1 MKKVILLIVVLLA
14 TGVCFAQQR
23 FILSHIDHR
32 GFVNLSGGVSMPIKS
47 LMKGDPTAPSDVV
60 ALRGSS
66 MQVSAGYRL
75 TRRLG
80 IQGTFT
86 NCLNESG
93 TQKLV
98 ENIKKSHAG
107 GNWTST
113 GGTWNCSH
121 LLAGPYMT
129 FSSGIFMF
137 DGRLTGGYSW
147 IQRPTTELKGQFYD
161 VPLSI
166 KTTQTRSGS
175 LSVGGGASIRC
186 KITRNLALAV
196 HADYVSTKAS
206 FDNLTSTLT
215 VGDDKVN
222 DKIREVHPIGL
233 LSLNGGLSLLF

>member
-1 MKKVILLIVVLLA
+1 MKKVSILLVGLLA
-14 TGVCFAQQR
+14 SVSVFAQQR

-32 GFVNLSGGVSMPIKS
+32 GFINLSGGVSMPVKS

-60 ALRGSS
+60 ALRGTS

-80 IQGTFT
+80 IQGSFT

-98 ENIKKSHAG
+98 ENIQKSHAD

-113 GGTWNCSH
+113 GGAWNCSH
-121 LLAGPYMT
+121 LVAGPYIT

-137 DGRLTGGYSW
+137 DGRMTGGYSW
-147 IQRPTTELKGQFYD
+147 IQRPSTELKGQFFD

-166 KTTQTRSGS
+166 KTSQTRNGS
-175 LSVGGGASIRC
+175 FTLGGGASIRC
-186 KITRNLALAV
+186 KITRNFALGL

-206 FDNLTSTLT
+206 FNDLTSTLT
-215 VGDDKVN
+215 VGEDKVN